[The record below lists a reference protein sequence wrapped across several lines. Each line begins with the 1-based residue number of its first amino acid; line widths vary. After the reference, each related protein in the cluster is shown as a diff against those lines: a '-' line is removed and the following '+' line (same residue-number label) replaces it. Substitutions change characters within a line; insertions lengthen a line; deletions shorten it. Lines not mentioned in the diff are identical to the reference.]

1 MDTKDS
7 GEPDISTWTICVA
20 VGWTNAMVGGGG
32 RNGGSLG
39 KSVGAVVGT
48 GTDVTVELLAV
59 GTAVVVGIGCARG
72 DCDTAVDSGVA
83 MRVWT
88 VGASSVTVGR
98 GTSSLV
104 QATTTIAA
112 IAASIPKN
120 LTLPIYPL

>member
-1 MDTKDS
+1 
-7 GEPDISTWTICVA
+7 
-20 VGWTNAMVGGGG
+20 MVGGGFRKG
-32 RNGGSLG
+32 VSLAGGSAI
-39 KSVGAVVGT
+39 VIGT
-48 GTDVTVELLAV
+48 GTVETSDSLVV
-59 GTAVVVGIGCARG
+59 GTAVVVGIGCATG

-88 VGASSVTVGR
+88 VGASSVTAGR

-104 QATTTIAA
+104 QATTKVAA